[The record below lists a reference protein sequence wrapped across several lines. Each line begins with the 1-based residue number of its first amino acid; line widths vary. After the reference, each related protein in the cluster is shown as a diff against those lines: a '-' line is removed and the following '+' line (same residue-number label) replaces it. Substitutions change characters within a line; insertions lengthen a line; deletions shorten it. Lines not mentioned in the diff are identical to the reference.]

1 VHSLTA
7 TIDRLFRR
15 DPAFL
20 ADPYPVY
27 HDLRRVASVL
37 RVDGSAADP
46 PWLNAWHVF
55 AYTAVASCLRDE
67 RVSSQRHMAAMPLEH
82 FGIDPTTP
90 AARFFWTIQAQ
101 TMLTMDAS
109 DHTRLRRLVLKAFT
123 PRVVERMRDDIQGVI
138 DLALAT
144 LRRRYPGLRLALA
157 SVEWRRDGAIRG
169 PQSLLV
175 TAG

>member
-1 VHSLTA
+1 VHSLTP

-37 RVDGSAADP
+37 RVDGAATDP

-55 AYTAVASCLRDE
+55 AYKAVASCLRDE

-123 PRVVERMRDDIQGVI
+123 PGVVER
-138 DLALAT
+138 
-144 LRRRYPGLRLALA
+144 LRTTSRPSLTRSSIRPCRRAA
-157 SVEWRRDGAIRG
+157 SGSI
-169 PQSLLV
+169 
-175 TAG
+175 